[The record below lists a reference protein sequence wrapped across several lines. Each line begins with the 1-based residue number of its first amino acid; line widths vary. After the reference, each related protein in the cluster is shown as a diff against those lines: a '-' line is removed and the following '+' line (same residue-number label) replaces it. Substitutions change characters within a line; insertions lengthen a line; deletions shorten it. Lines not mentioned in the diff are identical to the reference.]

1 MILKRA
7 IFFTFILLAGC
18 GNDNSPVVVCDQV
31 FTYGIDTFS
40 RIEKGEI
47 EYFASELEKIESL
60 PGVYKDCASYFS
72 SIPNFGVNLFGAETK
87 LLYLI
92 DNYGAQLQS
101 GGAIDDTQTIKVFS
115 EEIKNSLVLAR
126 HQLSEFE

>member
-1 MILKRA
+1 M
-7 IFFTFILLAGC
+7 
-18 GNDNSPVVVCDQV
+18 VCDQV

-60 PGVYKDCASYFS
+60 PGVYKDCANYFS
-72 SIPNFGVNLFGAETK
+72 SIPKFGVNLFGAETK

-115 EEIKNSLVLAR
+115 EEIKNSLVWAR